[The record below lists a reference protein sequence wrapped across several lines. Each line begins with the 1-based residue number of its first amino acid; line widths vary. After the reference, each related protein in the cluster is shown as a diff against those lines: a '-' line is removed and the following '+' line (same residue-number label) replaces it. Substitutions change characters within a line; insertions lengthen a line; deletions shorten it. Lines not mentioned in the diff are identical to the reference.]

1 MTRCL
6 LETLGGVDLIHAGL
20 DPGIGGEIRHEGVE
34 DFVSVFLHDEFEL
47 FHGGGCNV
55 SFGGE
60 GFVEFHAGDGGA
72 YDVEYVGLDLA
83 SGIGEAVVGVIGVFL

>member
-1 MTRCL
+1 
-6 LETLGGVDLIHAGL
+6 
-20 DPGIGGEIRHEGVE
+20 
-34 DFVSVFLHDEFEL
+34 L